1 MRRIG
6 YQLHQHLVCTQ
17 NLLLWNRTNLIF
29 FDFVYVIGSRVSLFR
44 TAKVSQL
51 FRAVLDPSP
60 RRAQSLSPF
69 NALLREEDLK
79 VTVMKRLPWWSHR
92 RHHDMVVKMPTGKT
106 IRSTWLQPPPHPKR
120 LSKFPLSVYKYLSA
134 IVFQYDL
141 WSYLSNT
148 ISLSHSNSPS
158 LTVSSLLHSHCQK
171 ISSDCPLSLSLSFP
185 SVFQESFISKS
196 FHLHHLLSLIH
207 TICYCLFTLSILI
220 LHMWM
225 VLLKEWS
232 TCFSSCFSQ
241 PKSI

>member
-6 YQLHQHLVCTQ
+6 YQLHQQLVCTQ

-106 IRSTWLQPPPHPKR
+106 IRSTWLHPPLIQR
-120 LSKFPLSVYKYLSA
+120 GFPNFPSLFINIFPPLC
-134 IVFQYDL
+134 
-141 WSYLSNT
+141 SNT
-148 ISLSHSNSPS
+148 IYDPISLTQSLSLIQTLPLSLSHPYSILTAKKS
-158 LTVSSLLHSHCQK
+158 LQTV
-171 ISSDCPLSLSLSFP
+171 LSLSLSLF
-185 SVFQESFISKS
+185 S
-196 FHLHHLLSLIH
+196 LSLSRI
-207 TICYCLFTLSILI
+207 IYL
-220 LHMWM
+220 
-225 VLLKEWS
+225 
-232 TCFSSCFSQ
+232 
-241 PKSI
+241 

>member
-6 YQLHQHLVCTQ
+6 YQLHQQLVCTQ

-106 IRSTWLQPPPHPKR
+106 IRSTWLHPPPHPKR

-171 ISSDCPLSLSLSFP
+171 ISSDCPLSLSLSLFP
-185 SVFQESFISKS
+185 QSFKN
-196 FHLHHLLSLIH
+196 HLSLKV
-207 TICYCLFTLSILI
+207 FTCT
-220 LHMWM
+220 
-225 VLLKEWS
+225 
-232 TCFSSCFSQ
+232 TCFLLFIQSVIAYLPSLF
-241 PKSI
+241 